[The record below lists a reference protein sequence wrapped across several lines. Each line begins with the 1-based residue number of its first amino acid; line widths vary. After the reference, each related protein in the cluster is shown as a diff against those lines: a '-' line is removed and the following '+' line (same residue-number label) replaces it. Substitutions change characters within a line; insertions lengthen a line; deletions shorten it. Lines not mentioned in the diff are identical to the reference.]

1 MTKGESC
8 HFPWIVNAD
17 VSLPAPKNT
26 QGSDPISPENP
37 LPTSSE
43 KLPVPES
50 MSSPPPPAFKT
61 WVPDGSLRFINPD
74 FLSSAEKQTLEQQ
87 VQVQGKA
94 SVGKRK
100 ECEEGSTNNED
111 KGEKAVNKENGD
123 GVGNGNGNEE
133 RPKKMGRPLLVQ
145 DEDLLG
151 PPPLA
156 TMSSPLGRPSTFPS
170 SLQRRHS
177 RPSAGNIPDQP
188 NEMDLLRQ
196 VKSNNLSI
204 PTSSH
209 EPNLN
214 RYLNWVPSG
223 NYSQDRV
230 QYNHIHNQH
239 RQHVHHQ
246 QSHQNQSQHR
256 VQTPQQNKQN
266 DLFTYKPLY
275 HPPNPSPNS
284 YTYYPEQTPPN
295 RRSSTSSTDIHPR
308 DRNFS
313 PLPAPATSAC
323 ASDSPPLTEL
333 PPGEAGPLAM
343 NLPHGDWRRKYV
355 GRGRGQSGG

>member
-1 MTKGESC
+1 
-8 HFPWIVNAD
+8 
-17 VSLPAPKNT
+17 
-26 QGSDPISPENP
+26 
-37 LPTSSE
+37 
-43 KLPVPES
+43 

-94 SVGKRK
+94 SASVGKRK

-111 KGEKAVNKENGD
+111 KDEKAVNKENGHVD
-123 GVGNGNGNEE
+123 GNGNANEE
-133 RPKKMGRPLLVQ
+133 RPKKMGRQLPVQ

-156 TMSSPLGRPSTFPS
+156 TMSSPLGRASTFPS

-177 RPSAGNIPDQP
+177 RPSSGNIPNQP
-188 NEMDLLRQ
+188 NETDLLRQ

-214 RYLNWVPSG
+214 RYLNCVPSG
-223 NYSQDRV
+223 NYPQDRV

-239 RQHVHHQ
+239 RQQVHHQ
-246 QSHQNQSQHR
+246 QLQQPQHR
-256 VQTPQQNKQN
+256 LQNKQN

-275 HPPNPSPNS
+275 HPPNSTPSS
-284 YTYYPEQTPPN
+284 YTYRPEQTPPN
-295 RRSSTSSTDIHPR
+295 RRSSTSLTDIHPR

-313 PLPAPATSAC
+313 PLPAPAPSGC

-333 PPGEAGPLAM
+333 SSSGAGPLAM

>member
-1 MTKGESC
+1 M
-8 HFPWIVNAD
+8 P
-17 VSLPAPKNT
+17 
-26 QGSDPISPENP
+26 
-37 LPTSSE
+37 
-43 KLPVPES
+43 
-50 MSSPPPPAFKT
+50 SPPPPAFKT

-87 VQVQGKA
+87 VQVQVKA
-94 SVGKRK
+94 NVGKRK
-100 ECEEGSTNNED
+100 ESEPTTIDEEDQG
-111 KGEKAVNKENGD
+111 KQAVNKENGD
-123 GVGNGNGNEE
+123 GNGNEE
-133 RPKKMGRPLLVQ
+133 RPKKMGRPLPLIQ
-145 DEDLLG
+145 NEDLLG

-156 TMSSPLGRPSTFPS
+156 TMSSPHGRPSTFPS
-170 SLQRRHS
+170 ALQRRHS
-177 RPSAGNIPDQP
+177 RPMTGYIPNQT
-188 NEMDLLRQ
+188 NETDLLRQ
-196 VKSNNLSI
+196 VKSNNLSM
-204 PTSSH
+204 PTLTQSSTQFTH
-209 EPNLN
+209 GPDSNLH

-223 NYSQDRV
+223 NYPQDRV

-246 QSHQNQSQHR
+246 QLHQPQHR
-256 VQTPQQNKQN
+256 LQNKQN

-275 HPPNPSPNS
+275 HPPNPTPSS
-284 YTYYPEQTPPN
+284 YTYRPEQTPPN

-313 PLPAPATSAC
+313 PLPAPTPSAC

-333 PPGEAGPLAM
+333 PSSGAGPLAM